1 MVEQQESSS
10 PEVCHHINTKRV
22 QSNQFE
28 TDKNNINVQV
38 HQMDFAM
45 VYKCEYQN
53 EIQRTLWSRGS
64 TNLFTKASMN
74 NGHTKSFLIC
84 TKKLDKDKETV
95 LVVVEQVC
103 DCLLIDNNKKYLEE
117 LSGQM
122 DLHLNLNTDLL
133 LRL

>member
-1 MVEQQESSS
+1 
-10 PEVCHHINTKRV
+10 
-22 QSNQFE
+22 
-28 TDKNNINVQV
+28 
-38 HQMDFAM
+38 
-45 VYKCEYQN
+45 
-53 EIQRTLWSRGS
+53 
-64 TNLFTKASMN
+64 MN
-74 NGHTKSFLIC
+74 NRHTKSFLIC

-122 DLHLNLNTDLL
+122 DLHLNLKTDLL

>member
-1 MVEQQESSS
+1 
-10 PEVCHHINTKRV
+10 
-22 QSNQFE
+22 
-28 TDKNNINVQV
+28 
-38 HQMDFAM
+38 
-45 VYKCEYQN
+45 
-53 EIQRTLWSRGS
+53 
-64 TNLFTKASMN
+64 MN
-74 NGHTKSFLIC
+74 NRHTKSFLIC

>member
-1 MVEQQESSS
+1 
-10 PEVCHHINTKRV
+10 
-22 QSNQFE
+22 
-28 TDKNNINVQV
+28 
-38 HQMDFAM
+38 
-45 VYKCEYQN
+45 
-53 EIQRTLWSRGS
+53 
-64 TNLFTKASMN
+64 MN